1 MQQIRHLMLID
12 DSDID
17 LFIQQKVVEITSFAL
32 RVSAFLSPKEALN
45 YLIKANPEQLPE
57 LIFLDLNMP
66 IMDGFA
72 VLDEMSLHPST
83 MLDKYKVVILTSSTS
98 LKDKE
103 KAKEYAFV
111 KGFISKPLSEVKID
125 HVRLLM
131 QER

>member
-32 RVSAFLSPKEALN
+32 RVSAFLSPQEALD
-45 YLIKANPEQLPE
+45 YLVKANPEQLPE

-72 VLDEMSLHPST
+72 VLDEMSSHPST
-83 MLDKYKVVILTSSTS
+83 ILHNYKVVILTSSNS

-103 KAKEYAFV
+103 KAKDYAFV
-111 KGFISKPLSEVKID
+111 KGFISKPLTEVQID
-125 HVRLLM
+125 HVRQLM
-131 QER
+131 HER